1 MPLPCYDSV
10 VMTPWPTRRP
20 FPRDKGVRSRQLEI
34 CERSHVANIDEK
46 SPCHFTNGAA
56 KFQNDMFW
64 SFAANGVAQPYWQ
77 NAANANLFAD
87 PILRQE

>member
-1 MPLPCYDSV
+1 M
-10 VMTPWPTRRP
+10 
-20 FPRDKGVRSRQLEI
+20 
-34 CERSHVANIDEK
+34 ANIDEK